1 MQVGIWALWS
11 SRDASRADAGS
22 SRGVVGATAGGRAPR
37 GRRQRPDTLA
47 APTAARSA
55 PRHCHVCAHRGP
67 GGVRRQRVG
76 RGSACRPWRVCA
88 VSRRYQWGW
97 QWGWRLCVGAPG
109 SARESLFRDAVPPP
123 AVRGGGEVPCTFY
136 ASFWQFCRA
145 LQDAGSGC
153 AAMPGETGLR
163 CLPHWSAARRRLRSR
178 VPSFRPRCHSSTCNR
193 LSCRAAASSCDSPA
207 TKHATLLHLGACRP
221 SAWPSRPR
229 LNRRRRWLPPQT
241 LAAREQWLSSHTA
254 ARGCTHTQ
262 QGLPGTCWLSA
273 RAAAQHLG
281 GHVPRGAASFRPGP
295 APQGRAPNS
304 LIQLLSLPRFKA
316 HRLSCTPR
324 SPPASRTQ
332 SLRRTTRARPQRLPD
347 CCCSLPMSV
356 AAAGSRLESFR

>member
-1 MQVGIWALWS
+1 M
-11 SRDASRADAGS
+11 
-22 SRGVVGATAGGRAPR
+22 GATAGGRAPR

-88 VSRRYQWGW
+88 GSRRYQWGW

-193 LSCRAAASSCDSPA
+193 LSCRAAASSCDTPA

-281 GHVPRGAASFRPGP
+281 GTCAAWCGILPPRTCTARASSKLSHSAAVAPPIQSTSAQLHPTLSPCVAHSKP
-295 APQGRAPNS
+295 AAD
-304 LIQLLSLPRFKA
+304 
-316 HRLSCTPR
+316 H
-324 SPPASRTQ
+324 
-332 SLRRTTRARPQRLPD
+332 TRAAPAAPRL
-347 CCCSLPMSV
+347 L
-356 AAAGSRLESFR
+356 L